1 MKQEELKELL
11 NDMSLDEKIGQL
23 IQVPGS
29 CYEEGAVI
37 TGGMNKA

>member
-23 IQVPGS
+23 IRFR
-29 CYEEGAVI
+29 EAV
-37 TGGMNKA
+37 MRKAL